1 MARFSDYVDSS
12 YLPGEVYTSG
22 LSELRKDPQRIID
35 YLTKAKFKFDEI
47 DESQDSLVKPGS
59 SFQRFLNLQNNPES
73 LFTSKMRLPQKF
85 QEFQALSNLGT

>member
-1 MARFSDYVDSS
+1 MARFSDYVDSPH
-12 YLPGEVYTSG
+12 LPGEVYTSG
-22 LSELRKDPQRIID
+22 LSELRKDPQKIID
-35 YLTKAKFKFDEI
+35 YLTKAKFKFDG

-73 LFTSKMRLPQKF
+73 LFTSRMRLPQKF